1 MQIQNIEALEG
12 QALEGINELHNQLGS
27 LMMKQNLSDTQ
38 AHLDELIAVK
48 FGAEMLAKNLGLA
61 INQIFLAIEED
72 NL

>member
-12 QALEGINELHNQLGS
+12 QALEGISKLHNQLG
-27 LMMKQNLSDTQ
+27 LMMMKQKLSDTQ

-48 FGAEMLAKNLGLA
+48 FGAEMLAKNLGTV

>member
-1 MQIQNIEALEG
+1 MQTQNIEALEG
-12 QALEGINELHNQLGS
+12 QALEGINELYNQLGS

-48 FGAEMLAKNLGLA
+48 FGTEMLAKNLGTV

-72 NL
+72 DL

>member
-1 MQIQNIEALEG
+1 MQTQNIEALE
-12 QALEGINELHNQLGS
+12 
-27 LMMKQNLSDTQ
+27 

>member
-1 MQIQNIEALEG
+1 MQTQNIEALEG

-48 FGAEMLAKNLGLA
+48 FGAEILAKNLGTV

>member
-1 MQIQNIEALEG
+1 MQTQNIEALEG
-12 QALEGINELHNQLGS
+12 QALEGISKLHSQLGM

-48 FGAEMLAKNLGLA
+48 FGAEMLVKNLGTV

-72 NL
+72 EL

>member
-1 MQIQNIEALEG
+1 MQTQNIEALEG

-48 FGAEMLAKNLGLA
+48 FGAEMLAKNLGTV
-61 INQIFLAIEED
+61 INQIFLAIEEN

>member
-1 MQIQNIEALEG
+1 MQTQNIEALEG

>member
-1 MQIQNIEALEG
+1 MQTQNIEALEG
-12 QALEGINELHNQLGS
+12 QALEGISKLHNQLGL

-38 AHLDELIAVK
+38 AHLDELIAIK
-48 FGAEMLAKNLGLA
+48 FSAEMLAKNLGTV

>member
-12 QALEGINELHNQLGS
+12 QVLEGISKLHNQLGL

-48 FGAEMLAKNLGLA
+48 FGAEMLAKNLGTV

>member
-1 MQIQNIEALEG
+1 MQTQNIEALEG
-12 QALEGINELHNQLGS
+12 QALEGISKLHNQLGS

-48 FGAEMLAKNLGLA
+48 FGAEMLAKNLGTV

>member
-1 MQIQNIEALEG
+1 MQTQNIEALEG

-48 FGAEMLAKNLGLA
+48 FGAEMLAKNLGTV

-72 NL
+72 EL

>member
-1 MQIQNIEALEG
+1 MQTQNIEALEG

-27 LMMKQNLSDTQ
+27 LMIKQNLSDTQ

-48 FGAEMLAKNLGLA
+48 FGAEMLAKNLGTV

>member
-1 MQIQNIEALEG
+1 MQTQNIEALEG
-12 QALEGINELHNQLGS
+12 QALEGIGKLHNQLG
-27 LMMKQNLSDTQ
+27 LLIMKQNLSDTQ

-48 FGAEMLAKNLGLA
+48 FGAEMLAKNLGTV